1 MGNSLWRWF
10 RKDCNHFLLQAVNLQ
25 IIFSNLQHCWA
36 THTFF
41 CSFYQS
47 HCQLMWDLCQV
58 IMANRRTGDFI
69 PYRTPLFSHIVLF
82 EKKKIASFTVLSGKT
97 GDDCPLNESLL
108 SLPVFSSASGQW
120 FSLLSLGTEYLSGES
135 LYLFICFCFPT
146 SPLPLSGIETLS
158 DVPCS
163 SRLCPGFPLFQSPTT
178 RSHYLLLYISHNG
191 FSTLFLASL
200 QMPLSFYV
208 PDQSV
213 MPAGVTK
220 EWRLGFSVSAY
231 TPSDNLPP

>member
-69 PYRTPLFSHIVLF
+69 LYRTPLFSHIVLF
-82 EKKKIASFTVLSGKT
+82 EKKKNSILYSFEWKDWGQLSFKWIPPFFT
-97 GDDCPLNESLL
+97 CFFFCFWR
-108 SLPVFSSASGQW
+108 VIFSSVPWYWVSFW
-120 FSLLSLGTEYLSGES
+120 R
-135 LYLFICFCFPT
+135 I
-146 SPLPLSGIETLS
+146 PLPLHLFLFPYFPFATFWYRNSLW
-158 DVPCS
+158 CS
-163 SRLCPGFPLFQSPTT
+163 MQFQAMSRFSSISV
-178 RSHYLLLYISHNG
+178 SHY
-191 FSTLFLASL
+191 
-200 QMPLSFYV
+200 
-208 PDQSV
+208 
-213 MPAGVTK
+213 
-220 EWRLGFSVSAY
+220 
-231 TPSDNLPP
+231 